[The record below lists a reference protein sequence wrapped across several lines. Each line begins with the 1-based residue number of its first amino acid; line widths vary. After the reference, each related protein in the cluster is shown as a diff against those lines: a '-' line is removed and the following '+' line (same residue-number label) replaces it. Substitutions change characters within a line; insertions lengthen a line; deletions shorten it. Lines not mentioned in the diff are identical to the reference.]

1 MPYIT
6 QESRDNLVTAQN
18 GGDLNYQISM
28 LCARYIMEHGLRYK
42 NISDV
47 VGALE
52 GAKQEFFRKV
62 VDPYENL
69 KEMQNGGV
77 YNKIEEEIED
87 LYCDSEPAIHHF
99 FNS

>member
-18 GGDLNYQISM
+18 GGDLNYSIST
-28 LCARYIMEHGLRYK
+28 LCAQYIREHGLRYK

-77 YNKIEEEIED
+77 YSDIEEEIED
-87 LYCDSEPAIHHF
+87 LYCESEPSINHLF
-99 FNS
+99 T